1 MDTGEDLPECDNFV
15 DFEETM
21 DRYRQWT
28 DPVSRE
34 QCGRICTENCTMKIY
49 RAQVAKEVENKENT
63 VVDEDTGE
71 IDPDKAY
78 FYIFYPSGVSE
89 VNKYIV

>member
-1 MDTGEDLPECDNFV
+1 MDTGEDLPECDNFR

-34 QCGRICTENCTMKIY
+34 QCGKLCTENCTMKIY
-49 RAQVAKEVENKENT
+49 RAQVAKQVENDFNT
-63 VVDEDTGE
+63 ATNEGS
-71 IDPDKAY
+71 Y
-78 FYIFYPSGVSE
+78 FYIYYPSGVSE
-89 VNKYIV
+89 VKET